1 MTTIETEKG
10 AIIENIVEK
19 FASLLALADS
29 QEVEALDSA
38 LAKVMPALPNEY
50 LDFKIGLMH
59 TENNNV
65 ECGIALFIRPV
76 AKNNTQYN
84 ISEKWEAI
92 VINAKEEDIDLL
104 NAVLDAILECSP
116 QRIEIGVLPV
126 MEIVPNTWG
135 FHFSI
140 NTLN

>member
-1 MTTIETEKG
+1 MTTIETEKSP
-10 AIIENIVEK
+10 IIENIVEK
-19 FASLLALADS
+19 FASLLALADP
-29 QEVEALDSA
+29 QEVEALDNA
-38 LAKVMPALPNEY
+38 LAKVVPALPNEY
-50 LDFKIGLMH
+50 LDFRIGLMH

-76 AKNNTQYN
+76 SKSNTQHH
-84 ISEKWEAI
+84 ILETWESI
-92 VINAKEEDIDLL
+92 VNNAKEEDIDLL
-104 NAVLDAILECSP
+104 NVALDNILECSP
-116 QRIEIGVLPV
+116 QRIEISMLPV